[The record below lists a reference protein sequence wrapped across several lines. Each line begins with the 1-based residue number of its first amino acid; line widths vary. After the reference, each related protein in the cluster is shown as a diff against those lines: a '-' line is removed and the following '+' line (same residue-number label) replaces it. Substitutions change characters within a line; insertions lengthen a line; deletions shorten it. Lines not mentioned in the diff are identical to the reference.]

1 MNESQ
6 YYRQIAPGPSPTSEE
21 VPSLPSP
28 SGESRSSI
36 AYSVG
41 STAGGPSSSGGGGSG
56 QGPTSAGG
64 DSAGGGSGN
73 GGSSQWKKRV
83 STACLACKKSKRKV
97 CVPLSGWVIWMDV
110 EEADEVDGV

>member
-21 VPSLPSP
+21 APSLPSP

-36 AYSVG
+36 AYSAG
-41 STAGGPSSSGGGGSG
+41 STVGGPSSSGGGYG
-56 QGPTSAGG
+56 QAPTS
-64 DSAGGGSGN
+64 GGSGRGSGS
-73 GGSSQWKKRV
+73 GGNSQWKKRV

-97 CVPLSGWVIWMDV
+97 FVASFWVNDLDKVWLV
-110 EEADEVDGV
+110 LTGVG